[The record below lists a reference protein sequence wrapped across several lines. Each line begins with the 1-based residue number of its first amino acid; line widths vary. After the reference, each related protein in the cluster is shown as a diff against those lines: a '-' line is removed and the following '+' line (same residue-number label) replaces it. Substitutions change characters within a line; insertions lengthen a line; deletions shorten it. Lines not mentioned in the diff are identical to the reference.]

1 MFVNRRLV
9 FATMIFLLGIIGG
22 VGGAFAQSAKQ
33 PDAGLSP
40 VEVVRSQLRGF
51 QNNDENNSGIAI
63 AFNFA
68 SPGNRQ
74 MTGPLSRFTA
84 MLSQAY
90 PELLN
95 HRSARILKQQIEA
108 EEATIAVLIESK
120 DRAFYNYVFR
130 LTRQTAAQTND
141 LCGGCWMTDG
151 VFRESAGQSI

>member
-1 MFVNRRLV
+1 MFVNRRLIFAVSV
-9 FATMIFLLGIIGG
+9 FLVG
-22 VGGAFAQSAKQ
+22 VSASIGGAFAQPASE
-33 PDAGLSP
+33 PGAGLSP
-40 VEVVRSQLRGF
+40 VDVVRSQLRGL
-51 QNNDENNSGIAI
+51 QSNDENNGGIAI

-74 MTGPLSRFTA
+74 MTGPLSRFAA

-95 HRSARILKQQIEA
+95 HRSARILKQQVEA
-108 EEATIAVLIESK
+108 DEATIAVLIESK

-141 LCGGCWMTDG
+141 LCAGCWMTDG